1 MSRDIPEINKLVD
14 IKHRM
19 IKNKINSFQMS
30 LEQLTKLLDEID
42 TIINSN
48 ETTTKDSVKS
58 QNQLQ
63 KHHMVVNFSYK
74 TKIYHHV

>member
-1 MSRDIPEINKLVD
+1 MNRDIPEINKLVD

-42 TIINSN
+42 TILNSN
-48 ETTTKDSVKS
+48 ENTTNDSVKLS
-58 QNQLQ
+58 E
-63 KHHMVVNFSYK
+63 STTK
-74 TKIYHHV
+74 TIIHGGKF

>member
-1 MSRDIPEINKLVD
+1 MSRDIPEVNKLVD

-48 ETTTKDSVKS
+48 ETTTKDSVKLS
-58 QNQLQ
+58 E
-63 KHHMVVNFSYK
+63 STTK
-74 TKIYHHV
+74 TIIHGGKF

>member
-48 ETTTKDSVKS
+48 ETTTKDSVKLS
-58 QNQLQ
+58 E
-63 KHHMVVNFSYK
+63 STTK
-74 TKIYHHV
+74 TIIHGGKF

>member
-48 ETTTKDSVKS
+48 ENTAKDSEKLSESTTKTIIHGGK
-58 QNQLQ
+58 
-63 KHHMVVNFSYK
+63 F
-74 TKIYHHV
+74 

>member
-42 TIINSN
+42 TILNSN
-48 ETTTKDSVKS
+48 ENTTNDSVKLS
-58 QNQLQ
+58 E
-63 KHHMVVNFSYK
+63 STTK
-74 TKIYHHV
+74 TIIHGGKF

>member
-1 MSRDIPEINKLVD
+1 MNRDIPEINKLVD

-48 ETTTKDSVKS
+48 ENTDSDNVKLSESTTKTIIHGGK
-58 QNQLQ
+58 
-63 KHHMVVNFSYK
+63 F
-74 TKIYHHV
+74 

>member
-1 MSRDIPEINKLVD
+1 MNRDIPEINKLVD

-42 TIINSN
+42 TILNINGNTDSDN
-48 ETTTKDSVKS
+48 VKLSESTTKTIIHGGK
-58 QNQLQ
+58 
-63 KHHMVVNFSYK
+63 F
-74 TKIYHHV
+74 

>member
-1 MSRDIPEINKLVD
+1 MNRDIPEINKLVD

-48 ETTTKDSVKS
+48 ETTANDSAKLSESTTKTIIHGGK
-58 QNQLQ
+58 
-63 KHHMVVNFSYK
+63 F
-74 TKIYHHV
+74 